1 MVQLTAE
8 RPTSRTS
15 YLTGPLKQEQQDIQS
30 LVLSCNKDGM
40 ESMRKGE
47 LKAAFEQL
55 KYAEAIMIAN
65 NTEASNDSLLAVTYN
80 NLGCFFKKTGK
91 MHAALSYL
99 RRALKSEVALETD
112 DVTVAGTHLNICSV
126 LSKLGKHDKANQHA
140 LMALELISAKLNQ
153 HPDTVTHDDYMV
165 LAMAYHNVAVEREYL
180 KDWDHAAMAYK
191 QGYQVAKRILGEDH
205 PFAETLNA
213 NCEKACTTAS
223 KIIKEK
229 SMACRNDNS
238 ALEEFRAK
246 VGVGIGIQDPRDTLP
261 EVEPTAQDSKDQ
273 VGEVLDKTLEAKL
286 DEVKA
291 PVALPQIMVGGSSG
305 GITDMAAFAVDQEE
319 KEWNNFA
326 TQTMAS
332 VSRASSVG
340 SVRVSAR
347 MGASMRMG
355 AGATDHPE
363 DESALMYISPI
374 MGMQPPKAISAK
386 DTLTDLPPLKMNQLL
401 PVVKELKKKGPG
413 TDQLLEDS
421 PELLMEI
428 IDLERDS
435 HRRRCPV
442 RSAPNDNRPN
452 RVIKGST
459 RTSLVLRRTGMFNVT
474 LHRDEVIAKHSDPKG
489 SKSWYSAHVQSQAA
503 MKIQEAWRKWHE
515 YCAQHADWMSTTR
528 ICATLIQARWRA
540 YHVKRVKLD
549 RAAVCIQRHMRR
561 FLVINV
567 LRRHTA
573 AVCIQRHVAGMDT
586 RRKLRILSQAAI
598 HIQRLVRGGLM
609 RKRMRQV
616 IERLTQVARVIQK
629 YIRAL
634 MARRR
639 IEAQRQRQRD
649 GLMLVRA
656 AVKMQSI
663 FRGFKGRK
671 RFEEKLREKEHENY
685 LFMAATKIQSL
696 HRKNLAEKRV
706 GGIREQ
712 RIGEMNRAAT
722 FVRKLWLCFSTRKR
736 YLELKRDF
744 ESHIEAILTIQK
756 YARGFLVRL
765 RLWREAV
772 QAQEELWAAVEIQRC
787 WRGRLGRAH
796 WDYVYEV
803 LWVREVAAARIQCHV
818 RGWMA
823 RVRVNR
829 TKRQLARKEFEG
841 ARKRYK
847 SAQKIQALLR
857 GVHVR
862 KFTSPWRYSVIS
874 AIIFIQK
881 IWRGHSLR
889 CNLWEQTIQQ
899 KATAIQALVRGTLV
913 RIRLERL
920 LKAVLRLQRG
930 YRNFKA
936 RPAAKIR
943 QLLRRWQKRKLMAV
957 VIQTAIRKFLQKKEI
972 QAIKGAEASTKPQN

>member
-8 RPTSRTS
+8 RPTSRAS
-15 YLTGPLKQEQQDIQS
+15 YVGPRVKAEQQDIQS

-140 LMALELISAKLNQ
+140 LMALELISAKLNDL
-153 HPDTVTHDDYMV
+153 PDTVTHDDYMV

-205 PFAETLNA
+205 PLAETLNA
-213 NCEKACTTAS
+213 NCEKACATAS
-223 KIIKEK
+223 KLIKEK
-229 SMACRNDNS
+229 NMACTMANHKYTRY
-238 ALEEFRAK
+238 
-246 VGVGIGIQDPRDTLP
+246 VGIQEGEHNLDSAM
-261 EVEPTAQDSKDQ
+261 VESKDQ
-273 VGEVLDKTLEAKL
+273 GDSFGDQLEEALKSKSEE
-286 DEVKA
+286 DKA
-291 PVALPQIMVGGSSG
+291 PVSLPQIMVGSSDK
-305 GITDMAAFAVDQEE
+305 GIMDMAAYTVDQEE

-326 TQTMAS
+326 MQTMAP

-340 SVRVSAR
+340 SVRVSGRRPMSAGTKVGGLPEGEEPKAGR
-347 MGASMRMG
+347 M
-355 AGATDHPE
+355 
-363 DESALMYISPI
+363 LYISPTLA
-374 MGMQPPKAISAK
+374 MQPPKAVSAK
-386 DTLTDLPPLKMNQLL
+386 DKLTDLPPLKMNQLE

-413 TDQLLEDS
+413 SDLEES

-474 LHRDEVIAKHSDPKG
+474 LHRDEVIAKHSNPNIKT
-489 SKSWYSAHVQSQAA
+489 KWYSAHVQATAA
-503 MKIQEAWRKWHE
+503 KKIQETWRKWRQ
-515 YCAQHADWMSTTR
+515 YCTDNADWMSTTR

-549 RAAVCIQRHMRR
+549 KAAVCIQRHVRR
-561 FLVINV
+561 YLVQDV
-567 LRRHTA
+567 LKRHTA
-573 AVCIQRHVAGMDT
+573 AVCIQRHVAGMIA
-586 RRKLRILSQAAI
+586 RRKLRDLNYAI
-598 HIQRLVRGGLM
+598 TNIQRLVRGGLT
-609 RKRMRQV
+609 RIRMRRV
-616 IERLTQVARVIQK
+616 IERLTEVANVIQRH
-629 YIRAL
+629 IRVFI
-634 MARRR
+634 ARRVT
-639 IEAQRQRQRD
+639 EEQRQKHRE
-649 GLMLVRA
+649 GMLLIRA
-656 AVKMQSI
+656 AVNLQRY
-663 FRGFKGRK
+663 FRGFKGR
-671 RFEEKLREKEHENY
+671 RAAEERMAQYQHEM
-685 LFMAATKIQSL
+685 FVFRAATKIQAL
-696 HRKNLAEKRV
+696 HRRRQAEQKV
-706 GGIREQ
+706 TNMRET
-712 RIGEMNRAAT
+712 RINEMNHAAT
-722 FVRKLWLCFSTRKR
+722 FVRKLWLAFITRKR
-736 YLELKRDF
+736 YLDLKRDF
-744 ESHIEAILTIQK
+744 ESHIEAIVNIQK

-772 QAQEELWAAVEIQRC
+772 QAQEELWASIEIQRA
-787 WRGRLGRAH
+787 WRGRLGRLH
-796 WDYVYEV
+796 WEYVYEGM
-803 LWVREVAAARIQCHV
+803 WVREVAAAKIQRNL
-818 RGWMA
+818 RGWMS
-823 RVRVNR
+823 RVRVNKK
-829 TKRQLARKEFEG
+829 KRQLARKEFEG

-862 KFTSPWRYSVIS
+862 KFTSAWRMSVIAS
-874 AIIFIQK
+874 IVTIQK
-881 IWRGHSLR
+881 MWRGHSLR
-889 CNLWEQTIQQ
+889 CNMWEQVIHQ
-899 KATAIQALVRGTLV
+899 KATAIQSLTRGHLVRV
-913 RIRLERL
+913 RMERL
-920 LKAVLRLQRG
+920 QKNVLRLQRG
-930 YRNFKA
+930 YRSFKA
-936 RPAAKIR
+936 RPAAKR
-943 QLLRRWQKRKLMAV
+943 RHLLLRQQKRKECAV
-957 VIQTAIRKFLQKKEI
+957 IIQRAIRKFIQKRLI
-972 QAIKGAEASTKPQN
+972 QAIEAAATEASKAQSQS